1 MTVPMGSR
9 ARRTTVFSG
18 VVMGLWTEPQ
28 MASIHKMLNPG
39 SIAIVGAT
47 PRMQY
52 GGRFLAAALKGKD
65 RIRVYAVNPRYDEIM
80 GVKSYPSVTDLPEA
94 PDLVAIVVPWDQVLD
109 VLHESH
115 RKGAGSAIVISAGF
129 AERGVDD
136 RRDLQRELGE
146 FARDTGLRISGP
158 NCLGLANLKDDIW
171 ATASSRGAE
180 GLTGPIGLVCQSGAT
195 AFGPFLVRAVENG
208 IGFSYIISTGNE
220 ADLDFT
226 DFARYLLDDPDT
238 RVIAGFVE
246 GFKRADKFL
255 ELAKLAA
262 ERGKPIVLIKI
273 GRSELGARA
282 ARSHTA
288 ALTGADARYDA
299 VFAQYGVIR
308 VQDYDELIEV
318 AHLMAHTPKPQVPGI
333 AVVSHSGG
341 ISSLTA
347 DMCGQAGLDLPPLG
361 DPARDGINGILK
373 GFGWAANPADVT
385 GFANSESFPQI
396 MEHMVNDPRM
406 GTLVVA
412 SAGADTQA
420 NQVISQ
426 RDRTDKGVVF
436 LWTGSRDAKAGLP
449 RLKEARIPIFY
460 TPDKLARG
468 LQSRLAYHT
477 WRERRLADG
486 FAAAPPRTPAQD
498 AAIARALGLGRPT
511 LSESESKQL
520 LAAWGVASARERL
533 VASAEEAVAA
543 AEQLGF
549 PVALKVDSPDI
560 LHKTEAGIIRLNL
573 GDAAQVR
580 TAYAEILAN
589 AMAYL
594 PALPLE
600 GGGLGGGDA
609 CAVLASPPPRPSPLK
624 GEGVCTAT
632 ATSPQAR
639 IAGISVQEMVR
650 DGVEVII
657 GVSSDPQLGP
667 VLLFGTGG
675 VMVEVYNDVALRRC
689 PITRAEAEA
698 MIAAVKGARLLQGFR
713 GRPPADLDALAD
725 TLVRVSYLAMHLE
738 DHLAELDINPLMV
751 LPSGQGVKAVDAL
764 VVLRGE

>member
-1 MTVPMGSR
+1 ME
-9 ARRTTVFSG
+9 F
-18 VVMGLWTEPQ
+18 WTEPQ
-28 MASIHKMLNPG
+28 MASIHKMLNPR

-52 GGRFLAAALKGKD
+52 GGRFLAAALKAKD
-65 RIRVYAVNPRYDEIM
+65 RVRVYAVNPRYDEIM

-94 PDLVAIVVPWDQVLD
+94 PDVVAVVVPWDQVLG
-109 VLHESH
+109 VLEESH

-136 RRDLQRELGE
+136 RRDLQGELGA
-146 FARDTGLRISGP
+146 FARSSGMRISGP
-158 NCLGLANLKDDIW
+158 NCLGLANVKDDIW

-246 GFKRADKFL
+246 GFKEADKFL
-255 ELAKLAA
+255 EVAKIAA

-288 ALTGADARYDA
+288 ALTGADARYEA
-299 VFAQYGVIR
+299 IFAQYGVTR
-308 VQDYDELIEV
+308 VQDYDELLEV
-318 AHLMAHTPKPQVPGI
+318 SHLLAHTPRPGVPGI

-361 DPARDGINGILK
+361 DQARDGINEILK

-396 MEHMVNDPRM
+396 MEHMINDPRM

-420 NQVISQ
+420 RQVISQ

-436 LWTGSRDAKAGLP
+436 LWTGSRDAKAGLAQ
-449 RLKEARIPIFY
+449 LKEARIPIFY

-477 WRERRLADG
+477 WRERRLIDG
-486 FAAAPPRTPAQD
+486 FATAPPRTAAQD
-498 AAIARALGLGRPT
+498 AAITKALGLGRPT
-511 LSESESKQL
+511 LSESESKEL
-520 LAAWGVASARERL
+520 LAAWGVASARERR
-533 VASAEEAVAA
+533 ANSAEAAVAA

-560 LHKTEAGIIRLNL
+560 LHKTEAGVVRLNL
-573 GDAAQVR
+573 RDAAQVR
-580 TAYAEILAN
+580 TAYAEILAS
-589 AMAYL
+589 AKAYL
-594 PALPLE
+594 NALPLD
-600 GGGLGGGDA
+600 GGASGWPPADPGVPGVERGDRAGGN
-609 CAVLASPPPRPSPLK
+609 PPPSPLM
-624 GEGVCTAT
+624 GEGQGGGELAAANALAPHAKITGV
-632 ATSPQAR
+632 
-639 IAGISVQEMVR
+639 SVQEMVA

-657 GVSSDPQLGP
+657 GVNYDPQLGP

-689 PITRAEAEA
+689 PITRSEAQA
-698 MIAAVKGARLLQGFR
+698 MIAEVKGARLLQGFR
-713 GRPPADLDALAD
+713 GRPAADLDALED
-725 TLVRVSYLAMHLE
+725 TLVRVSHLAMHME
-738 DHLAELDINPLMV
+738 GHLAELDINPLMV
-751 LPSGQGVKAVDAL
+751 LPRGQGVKAVDAL
-764 VVLRGE
+764 VVLRGT

>member
-1 MTVPMGSR
+1 ME
-9 ARRTTVFSG
+9 F
-18 VVMGLWTEPQ
+18 WTEPQ
-28 MASIHKMLNPG
+28 LASIHKMLNPR

-52 GGRFLAAALKGKD
+52 GGRFLAAALKAKD
-65 RIRVYAVNPRYDEIM
+65 RVRVYAVNPRYDEIM
-80 GVKSYPSVTDLPEA
+80 GEKSYPSVTDLPEA
-94 PDLVAIVVPWDQVLD
+94 PDAVAVVVPYNQVLD
-109 VLHESH
+109 VLQESH

-129 AERGVDD
+129 AERGIDD
-136 RRDLQRELGE
+136 RRDLQGELGE
-146 FARDTGLRISGP
+146 FARASGMRISGP
-158 NCLGLANLKDDIW
+158 NCLGLANVKDDIW
-171 ATASSRGAE
+171 ATASSRGSD
-180 GLTGPIGLVCQSGAT
+180 GLSGPIGLVCQSGAT

-226 DFARYLLDDPDT
+226 DFARYLLDDPNT

-255 ELAKLAA
+255 EVAKLAA

-282 ARSHTA
+282 AQSHTA
-288 ALTGADARYDA
+288 ALTGADALYDA
-299 VFAQYGVIR
+299 IFAQYGVIR

-318 AHLMAHTPKPQVPGI
+318 AHLMAHTPKPTVPGL

-347 DMCGQAGLDLPPLG
+347 DMCGQAGLDLPTLS
-361 DPARDGINGILK
+361 DAARDGINGILK

-396 MEHMVNDPRM
+396 MEHMINDPRM

-420 NQVISQ
+420 QQVISQ
-426 RDRTDKGVVF
+426 RDRTDKGVAF
-436 LWTGSRDAKAGLP
+436 LWTGSRDTKAGLP
-449 RLKEARIPIFY
+449 MLKNARIPIFY

-486 FAAAPPRTPAQD
+486 FATAPSRTAPQD
-498 AAIARALGLGRPT
+498 GAIAQALGLGRPT
-511 LSESESKQL
+511 LSESESKRL
-520 LAAWGVASARERL
+520 LAAWGVASAREHL
-533 VASAEEAVAA
+533 ADSAEEAVAA

-549 PVALKVDSPDI
+549 PVALKVDSPEI
-560 LHKTEAGIIRLNL
+560 LHKTEAGVVRLNL
-573 GDAAQVR
+573 GDQAQVQA
-580 TAYAEILAN
+580 AYAEIVAN
-589 AMAYL
+589 ANAYL
-594 PALPLE
+594 KVLPLD

-609 CAVLASPPPRPSPLK
+609 APHSSDARAAEASPPPRPSPIE
-624 GEGVCTAT
+624 GEGVDA
-632 ATSPQAR
+632 AR
-639 IAGISVQEMVR
+639 ITGVSVQEMVR
-650 DGVEVII
+650 DGVEVIV
-657 GVSSDPQLGP
+657 GVSCDPQLGP

-698 MIAAVKGARLLQGFR
+698 MIAEVKGARLLQGFR
-713 GRPPADLDALAD
+713 GRPVADVEALAD
-725 TLVRVSYLAMHLE
+725 TLVRVSHLAMHLE
-738 DHLAELDINPLMV
+738 GHLAELDINPLMV

-764 VVLRGE
+764 VVLRGN